1 MKESYMQRSEPEN
14 NSSQRLART
23 TCALSGVLMAFW
35 IVGCGSN
42 TNSSMPATPQQ
53 APQSYFA
60 PYVEGINNIS
70 PSPQIYILDDVA
82 KAFSQETFVLN
93 PTQVG
98 PQVFTAGDFTV
109 NQRGLQSL
117 GILTTYGTLNSSG
130 ENTGVYVPVNYPAP
144 GLPGSFAVE
153 LAGQAGGLVQLA
165 GGPAEPLVAATQCPG
180 STSQTYRFITIPE
193 PTSSWNPSTDTAYG
207 SVDISSSGSTV
218 NFQNIH
224 QNTLAGTLL
233 PPSALPVTG
242 ACGPTIL
249 GAVTGIPGQYI
260 VKNPGATS
268 SITPPQAAVGIGPTG
283 LLVEDNDNGGE
294 EVLGAGTGA
303 VGLPK
308 PSSALDTGAVV
319 GAQYLGFI
327 FGAGASN
334 SEGSV
339 VAPLSSHLASFG
351 FSADTL
357 PSSCAAFAAQTGKL
371 VNGIYGGDFQHTNG
385 LDNPSLSPD
394 GFGNCDFAIDLGIQD
409 PLNNGLYPNAT
420 VWVGGAGARAIYAG
434 NVVGSTYSFSAVAIA
449 GQLNGKYA
457 IFLIGNDSTQPWA
470 IYLLQSN

>member
-1 MKESYMQRSEPEN
+1 VKENFMQRSEPEK

-35 IVGCGSN
+35 IVGCGSS
-42 TNSSMPATPQQ
+42 TNSSTPATPQQ
-53 APQSYFA
+53 TPQSYFA
-60 PYVEGINNIS
+60 PYVEGINGIA

-82 KAFSQETFVLN
+82 KTFSQETFVLN
-93 PTQVG
+93 LPTQIG
-98 PQVFTAGDFTV
+98 PQVFAAGDFTV
-109 NQRGLQSL
+109 DPRGLGSL
-117 GILTTYGTLNSSG
+117 GILTTYGPNSFNG
-130 ENTGVYVPVNYPAP
+130 FVPTNYPAP

-193 PTSSWNPSTDTAYG
+193 FAGSWNASTDTAYG

-224 QNTLAGTLL
+224 QNTLTGTLL

-242 ACGPTIL
+242 ACGPTTL
-249 GAVTGIPGQYI
+249 GAITGIPGQY
-260 VKNPGATS
+260 VVTNPGATS

-283 LLVEDNDNGGE
+283 LLVEDNDSGGE
-294 EVLGAGTGA
+294 MALGAGTGA

-327 FGAGASN
+327 FGAGALN
-334 SEGSV
+334 MGQIAV
-339 VAPLSSHLASFG
+339 PISSHLASFG
-351 FSADTL
+351 FPAATL
-357 PSSCAAFAAQTGKL
+357 QSSCSAFAAQTGAL
-371 VNGIYGGDFQHTNG
+371 VNGIYGGDFQQTNG
-385 LDNPSLSPD
+385 LDDPSLSPG
-394 GFGNCDFAIDLGIQD
+394 GFGNCDFAIDLGTQD

-420 VWVGGAGARAIYAG
+420 VWVGGAGAGTVYAG
-434 NVVGSTYSFSAVAIA
+434 NIVGSTYSFSAVAIA

-457 IFLIGNDSTQPWA
+457 VFLIGVDATQPWA